1 MNQGYQLK
9 TRYPKPH
16 RKKRGNSLEL
26 TGIDKGFLNRTSIAQ
41 ELKTANKWDFVKLK
55 SFYMAE
61 DTIIL
66 IKQQSTE
73 WEDIFTNYTSA
84 RRLVARLFKGLKN

>member
-1 MNQGYQLK
+1 MSQGYQLK
-9 TRYPKPH
+9 TRYPEPR

-26 TGIDKGFLNRTSIAQ
+26 PGIDKGFLNRTSTAQ
-41 ELKTANKWDFVKLK
+41 ALRTANKWDFVKLT

-61 DTIIL
+61 DTVIL
-66 IKQQSTE
+66 IKQQSTD